1 MPSPNE
7 PSPAPADRP
16 GQRPGQRNLLVNLG
30 SGPKNLSRLPAMFA
44 AWREFRVDVDPTAL
58 PDLVADVTDLSAINT
73 GSADAVW
80 SAHCIEHL
88 YLHQVTKALE
98 EARRILA
105 DDGFLCVIVPDLQ
118 AIAGYLETDRLLDPV
133 YQSAAGPVTAHD
145 MLFGYGP
152 DLASGHPTMA
162 HNCGFTAGVLLQK
175 LREARFAEMILRR
188 RPTHELA
195 AVAWKR
201 AVADNAQRE
210 ALLAALGV

>member
-1 MPSPNE
+1 
-7 PSPAPADRP
+7 
-16 GQRPGQRNLLVNLG
+16 
-30 SGPKNLSRLPAMFA
+30 MFA

-98 EARRILA
+98 EARRILT

-118 AIAGYLETDRLLDPV
+118 AIAGYLESDRLLDPV
-133 YQSAAGPVTAHD
+133 YQSPAGPVTAHD